1 MRYRRLGRSGLF
13 VSDICLAAIEAVH
26 AEGKNPVLYGAPR
39 PRRTVSPQRPL
50 ETVSDTALSY

>member
-26 AEGKNPVLYGAPR
+26 AEGKNPVL
-39 PRRTVSPQRPL
+39 
-50 ETVSDTALSY
+50 